1 MSTPETNNEEIQ
13 SQEVETKES
22 TTPKAN
28 NNELQTPS
36 WLKDAMLPTNFSNTI
51 GGVKLPTK
59 PSFGKLNKHRFSR
72 VHPSAD
78 YKFPALIVED
88 KEAGEEY
95 IATYSMASHLGVNAT
110 PKLLRLAVD
119 NSGVPK
125 IIAEPIPNLS
135 GRPNLWNTSMIEA
148 IAHAEKKW
156 VRIESDM
163 SAQQYRI
170 IIAVNELGEPEW
182 PKQSMAEL
190 IAEVFNNKVISTE
203 EHPYIKQLAGRI

>member
-1 MSTPETNNEEIQ
+1 MSTKETNND
-13 SQEVETKES
+13 
-22 TTPKAN
+22 
-28 NNELQTPS
+28 ELRTPS
-36 WLKDAMLPTNFSNTI
+36 WLKDAMLPSNFSNTI
-51 GGVKLPTK
+51 GGIKLPTK

-88 KEAGEEY
+88 KDASEEY
-95 IATYSMASHLGVNAT
+95 IATYSMASYLGVNAT

-125 IIAEPIPNLS
+125 IIAEPIPSLS

-148 IAHAEKKW
+148 ITHAEKQW

-163 SAQQYRI
+163 AAQQYRI

-190 IAEVFNNKVISTE
+190 IGEVFNNKVISSE
-203 EHPYIKQLAGRI
+203 EHPYIKQLAGRL